1 MEGVRAGGMRVRP
14 VPMREAV
21 RRLVEAARA
30 AGLQLDPRTVQ
41 FQEKPY
47 PCYEYVLRLGQAHSV
62 LCMPAEV
69 VEPEGWQEKTYEYMR
84 RARRY
89 LERFVEIQ
97 ERVDQAARGIPRFQQ
112 VLKP

>member
-1 MEGVRAGGMRVRP
+1 MSRLAFE
-14 VPMREAV
+14 EAA

-30 AGLQLDPRTVQ
+30 AGLELDPQTITFRA
-41 FQEKPY
+41 EPY
-47 PCYEYVLRLGQAHSV
+47 PCYEYVLRLRQAHSV

-69 VEPEGWQEKTYEYMR
+69 VEPEGWREKTYDYMR

-97 ERVDQAARGIPRFQQ
+97 ERADRAARRTPRFQQ

>member
-1 MEGVRAGGMRVRP
+1 MSVRP
-14 VPMREAV
+14 VPMREAI

-41 FQEKPY
+41 FREKPY
-47 PCYEYVLRLGQAHSV
+47 PCYEYVLRLRQAHSV

-69 VEPEGWQEKTYEYMR
+69 VEPDSWQERTYEYMR

-89 LERFVEIQ
+89 LERFVDVQ
-97 ERVDQAARGIPRFQQ
+97 ERVDRAALDIPRFQQ
-112 VLKP
+112 VLRP